1 MESPV
6 FGFLA
11 TLADLNEGI
20 KAPKPLNSALLPLAK
35 AVVISLIIIS
45 NTLSASLTVILLSS
59 ENLIIRSDFFNS
71 IPYLSSFLSSFL
83 SSLIISFSS
92 FCSFFLSVVFAD
104 FASSAAPKISPKDAP
119 ESAEP

>member
-1 MESPV
+1 MDSPV
-6 FGFLA
+6 LGFLA
-11 TLADLNEGI
+11 TLAVLNEGI

-35 AVVISLIIIS
+35 AAVISLMIIS

-71 IPYLSSFLSSFL
+71 IPYLSSFLSS
-83 SSLIISFSS
+83 LIISFSS
-92 FCSFFLSVVFAD
+92 FCSFFLSVVSVD